1 MWQQG
6 HLPAKMDF
14 STLLWPIPT
23 QCLDIWPTVDVLK
36 LAMTLFETQY
46 GLIES
51 KEGPSM
57 SWDEHSRSNL
67 ELTRVREAQDVS

>member
-1 MWQQG
+1 MWQQEG
-6 HLPAKMDF
+6 VPAKMDF
-14 STLLWPIPT
+14 SILLWRLPT
-23 QCLDIWPTVDVLK
+23 QCLDISLTVDVLK

-57 SWDEHSRSNL
+57 SWDEHSRRNL
-67 ELTRVREAQDVS
+67 ELIRAREA

>member
-1 MWQQG
+1 MWQQEDV
-6 HLPAKMDF
+6 PAKMDF
-14 STLLWPIPT
+14 SILLWRLPT

-46 GLIES
+46 GLVES

-57 SWDEHSRSNL
+57 SWVEHSRRNL
-67 ELTRVREAQDVS
+67 ELVRLREA